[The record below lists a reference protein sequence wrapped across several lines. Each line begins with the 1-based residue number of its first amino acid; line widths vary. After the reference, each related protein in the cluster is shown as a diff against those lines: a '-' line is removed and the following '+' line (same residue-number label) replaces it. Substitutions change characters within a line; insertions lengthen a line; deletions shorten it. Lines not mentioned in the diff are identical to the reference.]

1 MLRLFKRIAITLF
14 VLFFGLFA
22 LLRFEGLQYFSAYTG
37 SGFARSL
44 PYVSALPKP
53 LNCNTESMKVLS
65 YNVRYGS
72 TTIEAMATRFRNGD
86 TGDGFLPWSVRIP
99 EIRERIMG
107 FAPDLLG
114 LQEMET
120 DNDIKAIVPLDQY
133 TLVSYHLGSL
143 QYGDSALLYKTARFE
158 QLDSGQLWLGPNPEL
173 PMSLGFSRLA
183 MIRYSNW
190 VLLREKSTGFTFMFV
205 NTHFDNAGKNKNPS
219 ATLFHDRIARLS
231 AGIPMIVSGDF
242 NTTANTDRY
251 YRFTGSND
259 HPALLENTYNIFKNK
274 SLGETASNPDKL
286 IDHILVGGTCKVDVD
301 QWLVDTRKLN
311 NGQPMSDHN
320 PVFAQVSFSSKSGKQ
335 DEPH

>member
-1 MLRLFKRIAITLF
+1 MLGWFKRIALTLF
-14 VLFFGLFA
+14 VLLVGFFV
-22 LLRFEGLQYFSAYTG
+22 LLRFEGLQYFAAYTG
-37 SGFARSL
+37 SGFAKSL
-44 PYVSALPKP
+44 PDASVYSKL
-53 LNCNTESMKVLS
+53 LNCNVPPLKVVS

-72 TTIEAMATRFRNGD
+72 TTIEAMAKRFRNGD
-86 TGDGFLPWSVRIP
+86 TGDGFLPWSVRLP
-99 EIRERIMG
+99 EIRDRILG
-107 FAPDLLG
+107 YGPDLLG

-120 DNDIKAIVPLDQY
+120 DNDIKTIVSLEQY

-173 PMSLGFSRLA
+173 PMSLGFSPLA

-205 NTHFDNAGKNKNPS
+205 NTHFDNAGKNKEPS
-219 ATLFHDRIARLS
+219 AILFHDRIARLS

-251 YRFTGSND
+251 YRFTGTND
-259 HPALLENTYNIFKNK
+259 HPQLLENVYDIFKNK
-274 SLGETASNPDKL
+274 PVGENALHPGKL
-286 IDHILVGGTCKVDVD
+286 IDHILAGGPCKIEVD

-320 PVFAQVSFSSKSGKQ
+320 PVFAQLNFSSK
-335 DEPH
+335 P